1 MSAAKSTSDATG
13 SSAEVDLRE
22 RAEIDRSVRLPVLF
36 FFTSAAV
43 WLVLSAVLGLITS
56 LKLTMP
62 GILDVS
68 LSVPFVDRW
77 ALDLGAVFGYGRA
90 YPALMNAMIYGW
102 GFQAAFGATI
112 WIMARLCRVPLKS
125 SFGVMT
131 AGHFWNIGV
140 TLGVLSILFG
150 KGTSIL
156 WLDFPSLIW
165 PVLFLA
171 SLCVTSCLVV
181 MFRAR
186 RKGEVYISQ
195 WYILAACFL
204 FPWSYLTA
212 NLLIHVFPGAAVM
225 STAISGWYSSSVVY
239 LWFAPIGLATSYYL
253 IPKIIGRAIY
263 NYNLATAG
271 LWALIIF
278 GGWSGMQRFMGGPL
292 PAWMPMFGS
301 AAAILLLLPAL
312 AVAVNQFMSLRGHA
326 DHLHYSPTLRFTVFG
341 TIGFMVMMLFGAVLA
356 FFGVGQYLQF
366 TLAQE
371 GFDMMVLYGFFS
383 MTMFGAFY
391 FIAPRVTRCE
401 WLSAKMIGFHYW
413 ASAYGVLTLVV
424 LIAVGGLAQGVDI
437 AAWDREFNDSVEK
450 VATWG
455 VAQCIGWTLILLSNL
470 MFLFHVLLMSI
481 RFGRRGDEG
490 PTLLASAHGSKEGEL
505 NAGGAQA

>member
-1 MSAAKSTSDATG
+1 MSAAKQTSASVGVST
-13 SSAEVDLRE
+13 EVDIRE

-62 GILDVS
+62 GILDFSVS
-68 LSVPFVDRW
+68 FPLIERW
-77 ALDLGAVFGYGRA
+77 SLDLGAVFGYGRS

-102 GFQAAFGATI
+102 GFQAAFGAAI
-112 WIMARLCRVPLKS
+112 WIQARLCRVPLKS
-125 SFGVMT
+125 SVAMMT
-131 AGHFWNIGV
+131 AGHFWNIAV

-156 WLDFPSLIW
+156 WLEFPSLIW
-165 PVLFLA
+165 PVLLLA
-171 SLCVTSCLVV
+171 YMCIAVPLVV

-186 RKGEVYISQ
+186 RKSEVYISQ

-204 FPWSYLTA
+204 FPWTYLTA
-212 NLLIHVFPGAAVM
+212 NLLIHVFPGSAVM
-225 STAISGWYSSSVVY
+225 ATAISGWYSSSLVY

-253 IPKIIGRAIY
+253 IPKILGRPIY
-263 NYNLATAG
+263 NYNLATVG
-271 LWALIIF
+271 FWALIIF
-278 GGWSGMQRFMGGPL
+278 GGWSGMQRYMGGPL
-292 PAWMPMFGS
+292 PAWMPMLGS

-312 AVAVNQFMSLRGHA
+312 AVGVNQFMSVRGHA
-326 DHLHYSPTLRFTVFG
+326 DHLHYSPTLRFTIFG
-341 TIGFMVMMLFGAVLA
+341 TIGFAIMVLFGAGMA
-356 FFGVGQYLQF
+356 FFGIGRFLQF

-371 GFDMMVLYGFFS
+371 GYDMMVLYGFFS

-413 ASAYGVLTLVV
+413 ASAYGVLTLVA
-424 LIAVGGLAQGVDI
+424 LITVGGLSQGVDI
-437 AAWDREFNDSVEK
+437 AAWEKPFIVSVTK
-450 VATWG
+450 VKTWG
-455 VAQCIGWTLILLSNL
+455 IAQCIGWTLILLSNL

-481 RFGRRGDEG
+481 RFGRQGDEG
-490 PTLLASAHGSKEGEL
+490 PTLLASGHGVKTGEL
-505 NAGGAQA
+505 NAGGAGA